1 MSFYFTGARHREIQ
15 LFACLTRELVL
26 RYLKNKHCQFENAAM
41 LGVIQI
47 MNGQS
52 VFLESTHGV
61 NKHLAKKPTA
71 VWC

>member
-1 MSFYFTGARHREIQ
+1 MSFYFTGSRHREIGTV
-15 LFACLTRELVL
+15 CMSDL
-26 RYLKNKHCQFENAAM
+26 RAGVEILEKQTLSIENAAM

-52 VFLESTHGV
+52 VFLESTYRI
-61 NKHLAKKPTA
+61 NKHLAEKPTA